1 MANPLD
7 RRNGPVANQGRRVRV
22 IDSEIAVTV
31 GVESVIFEV
40 IVCICG
46 FIPATLISF
55 VAKPDWEPV
64 GYIIAWCCGVLP
76 ALIYWFMKIN
86 AKNRL
91 QTLNQEIQ
99 AKASTVENYM
109 KNRLEVMK
117 NLASLVQK
125 ATNLD
130 TDVMQNVAKY
140 RSGNFTENE
149 KIIRNGFNALMPH
162 IEAYPELKS
171 HAAIQ
176 DAMRQNNYLQR
187 EITAARDLYNQK
199 VLDWNS
205 VIFDW
210 PLYQIVAAR
219 QGYTT
224 IVPYTISDEEI
235 TASESNFFA

>member
-1 MANPLD
+1 M
-7 RRNGPVANQGRRVRV
+7 VKNQ
-22 IDSEIAVTV
+22 DK
-31 GVESVIFEV
+31 
-40 IVCICG
+40 
-46 FIPATLISF
+46 ISNF
-55 VAKPDWEPV
+55 NC
-64 GYIIAWCCGVLP
+64 Y
-76 ALIYWFMKIN
+76 
-86 AKNRL
+86 
-91 QTLNQEIQ
+91 
-99 AKASTVENYM
+99 YM